1 MNRRQFCHGVAVA
14 AGGLALDSTR
24 LPARP
29 ADNLGKIGIQLY
41 SVRDLFEVDPPGTL
55 KQLAL
60 IGYQEVELAGLGRRS
75 AVEIKTALDKANI
88 QAPSSHVPLEN
99 LGSNLSLAIDNAK
112 ILENKYLVCP
122 WLDDGMRTIAGYRH
136 AATLL
141 NQAGDVARRSG
152 ITVAYHNHDFEFASL
167 SGTTGYDILLAET
180 DPDAVKFEMDLY
192 WIRKGGGNPLAY
204 FEKWPGRFPLVHVKD
219 MGPNGEMVDVG
230 AGVTDWVAIFSKAS
244 QAGIKHYFVEHDNP
258 PSPIAFARASYDYLH
273 ALKW

>member
-14 AGGLALDSTR
+14 AGGLGLPSTR

-29 ADNLGKIGIQLY
+29 ADRLGKIGIQLY

-60 IGYQEVELAGLGRRS
+60 IGYQEVELAGLGQRS
-75 AVEIKTALDKANI
+75 GAEIKAAMDKANI
-88 QAPSSHVPLEN
+88 QAPSSHVPFERLR
-99 LGSNLSLAIDNAK
+99 SSLSLVITDAK
-112 ILENKYLVCP
+112 TLENKYIVCP
-122 WLDDGMRTIAGYRH
+122 WLDDAMRTVAGYRQ
-136 AATLL
+136 AASVLS
-141 NQAGDVARRSG
+141 QAGKVARRSG
-152 ITVAYHNHDFEFASL
+152 ITVAYHNHDFEFADL
-167 SGTTGYDILLAET
+167 GGTTGYDILLAET
-180 DPDAVKFEMDLY
+180 DPEAVMFEMDLY
-192 WIRKGGGNPLAY
+192 WIRKGGGHPLAY

-219 MGPNGEMVDVG
+219 MGPDGEMVDVG
-230 AGVTDWVAIFSKAS
+230 AGVTDWVAIFSKSS

>member
-1 MNRRQFCHGVAVA
+1 M
-14 AGGLALDSTR
+14 ALPSTR
-24 LPARP
+24 LAAHS
-29 ADNLGKIGIQLY
+29 ADSLGKIGIQLY
-41 SVRDLFEVDPPGTL
+41 SVRELFEVDPSGTL
-55 KQLAL
+55 RQLAL
-60 IGYQEVELAGLGRRS
+60 IGYQEVELAGLGGRP
-75 AVEIKTALDKANI
+75 AVEIKAALDKAKI
-88 QAPSSHVPLEN
+88 QAPSSHVPLES
-99 LGSNLSLAIDNAK
+99 LGSNLSLTIDNAK

-122 WLDDGMRTIAGYRH
+122 WLDDGMRTVAGYRH

-141 NQAGDVARRSG
+141 NQAGNLSRRSG
-152 ITVAYHNHDFEFASL
+152 ITVAYHNHDFEFAGL

-204 FEKWPGRFPLVHVKD
+204 FEKWPGRFPMVHVKD

-230 AGVTDWVAIFSKAS
+230 AGVTDWAAIFSKAS